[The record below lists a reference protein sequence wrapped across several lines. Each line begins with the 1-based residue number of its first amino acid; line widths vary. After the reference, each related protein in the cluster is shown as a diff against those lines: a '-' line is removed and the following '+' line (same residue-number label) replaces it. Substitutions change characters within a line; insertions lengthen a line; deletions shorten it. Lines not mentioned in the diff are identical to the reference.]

1 MDMIKLILCA
11 YALDFFFGDP
21 KWMLHPV
28 TIIAR
33 FAKKVENFI
42 YRDRYAH
49 GFLLSFIVVGGTAL
63 TVWGLL
69 LGAKNLHPYLYEAL
83 AIYLMYSALATR
95 DLAAHATQ
103 VWQDLREDNLVEAR
117 NSVSMIVGRDTHQM
131 GKAEIA
137 RATVESVGENMVD
150 GVTAPLM
157 FMLAFGPVGVWIFK
171 AASTM
176 DSLFGYKNK
185 RYTKFGYA
193 SAKLDD
199 LLTYLPARLTL
210 FPAILAA
217 LFLKVNPLTVIR
229 LAWRDGRKHE
239 SPNSAY
245 GESYLSTLIK
255 KRLGG
260 EARYQGEIEIRPV
273 IGEGEVVSSFYDI
286 LLAVRAMIIIS
297 VFTLILGLILLMVFK
312 EGCHV

>member
-1 MDMIKLILCA
+1 MMKLILCA
-11 YALDFFFGDP
+11 YALDLMFGDP

-33 FAKKVENFI
+33 FAKKVESLI
-42 YRDRYAH
+42 YRDRYIH
-49 GFLLSFIVVGGTAL
+49 GFLLSLIVVGGTAF

-69 LGAKNLHPYLYEAL
+69 LGAKALHPYLHDAL

-95 DLAAHATQ
+95 DLAAHAAS
-103 VWQDLREDNLVEAR
+103 VWQDLKEENLVEAR

-131 GKAEIA
+131 GKAEIS

-176 DSLFGYKNK
+176 DSLFGYKNE

-210 FPAILAA
+210 FPAMLAA
-217 LFLKVNPLTVIR
+217 LFLKVNPLTVLR

-245 GESYLSTLIK
+245 GESYLSSLIK

-260 EARYQGEIEIRPV
+260 EARYQGEVEMRPV
-273 IGEGEVVSSFYDI
+273 IGEGDVVSSPDDI
-286 LLAVRAMIIIS
+286 SLAVKAMVTTS
-297 VFTLILGLILLMVFK
+297 AFTLILGLILIMILKGGHYV
-312 EGCHV
+312 

>member
-1 MDMIKLILCA
+1 MHMIKLIFCA
-11 YALDFFFGDP
+11 YALDMFFGDP

-28 TIIAR
+28 TVIAR
-33 FAKKVENFI
+33 LAKKLERLL
-42 YRDRYAH
+42 YRDHYLS
-49 GFLLSFIVVGGTAL
+49 GFLFTLTVVGGTGL
-63 TVWGLL
+63 SVWGMLI
-69 LGAKNLHPYLYEAL
+69 GAKALHPYLYDAL
-83 AIYLMYSALATR
+83 AIYLMYTALATR
-95 DLAAHATQ
+95 DLAAHAAE
-103 VWQDLREDNLVEAR
+103 VWQNLKEENLVEAR

-176 DSLFGYKNK
+176 DSLVGYKNV
-185 RYTKFGYA
+185 RYQKFGYA

-210 FPAILAA
+210 LPAMLAA
-217 LFLKVNPLTVIR
+217 LFFKVNPLTVLR
-229 LAWRDGRKHE
+229 LALRDGRKHE

-245 GESYLSTLIK
+245 GESYLSSLIN

-260 EARYQGEIEIRPV
+260 EARYQGEVELRPL
-273 IGEGEVVSSFYDI
+273 IGEGEPVSTPDDI
-286 LLAVRAMIIIS
+286 LLAVKAMVVTS
-297 VFTLILGLILLMVFK
+297 VFTLVLGLILLMIFK
-312 EGCHV
+312 GGFYV